1 MHKELKNEFADI
13 PRSFFHPLC
22 LATLQKFPP
31 ESKFPLLKC
40 FFQHLLVTFS
50 LDKKFAT
57 YDGAV
62 EAGLSAAQGW
72 IDRGKASSSIIT
84 PNAFARSGT
93 LHCKPILLTLSRWWV

>member
-1 MHKELKNEFADI
+1 
-13 PRSFFHPLC
+13 
-22 LATLQKFPP
+22 
-31 ESKFPLLKC
+31 
-40 FFQHLLVTFS
+40 

-84 PNAFARSGT
+84 PNTFARSRRFIAN
-93 LHCKPILLTLSRWWV
+93 PFY